1 MSCLWLAADS
11 WFRVGVGE
19 LIRVV
24 GVLWRGLW
32 VSVVV
37 EERLLEEVRA
47 VRETLERIEALLEE
61 RLIGIVDAEPDEEEA
76 IREYEAEKREGR
88 VELVSLE
95 SLIEDQEQ
103 DEV

>member
-1 MSCLWLAADS
+1 M
-11 WFRVGVGE
+11 G
-19 LIRVV
+19 
-24 GVLWRGLW
+24 GLW

-47 VRETLERIEALLEE
+47 VREAVERIEALLEE
-61 RLIGIVDAEPDEEEA
+61 RLIGIVDAELDEVEA
-76 IREYEAEKREGR
+76 IREYEADKKEGR

-95 SLIEDQEQ
+95 SLIEEPEQ

>member
-1 MSCLWLAADS
+1 M
-11 WFRVGVGE
+11 
-19 LIRVV
+19 
-24 GVLWRGLW
+24 
-32 VSVVV
+32 SVVV

-47 VRETLERIEALLEE
+47 VREAVERIEALLEE
-61 RLIGIVDAEPDEEEA
+61 RLIGIVDAEPDEVEA

-95 SLIEDQEQ
+95 SLIEEPEQ

>member
-1 MSCLWLAADS
+1 M
-11 WFRVGVGE
+11 
-19 LIRVV
+19 
-24 GVLWRGLW
+24 
-32 VSVVV
+32 SVVV

-47 VRETLERIEALLEE
+47 VREAVERIEALLEE
-61 RLIGIVDAEPDEEEA
+61 RLIGIVDAELDEVEA
-76 IREYEAEKREGR
+76 IREYEADKKEGR